1 MITGQVPYSVIG
13 TDAFQECDTVGIT
26 MPVTKHNWL
35 ITDPADIP
43 RIVREAFHVATTG
56 RPGPV
61 LVDIPKDVAN
71 MQMDWYWPESVDL
84 PGYKPTT
91 KGHAKQIKDAA
102 RLMGE
107 AHRPVLYVGGG
118 ILKAR
123 RRGDAARARRADG
136 LPGRDDADGARR
148 LSRRPRAVPR
158 HAGDARQLH
167 RRHRDAEGR
176 PAHRARAPGSTTGSP
191 ARSGPS
197 RPTRRSSTSTST
209 RPSSA
214 RSAGRT
220 CRSSATAGS

>member
-1 MITGQVPYSVIG
+1 
-13 TDAFQECDTVGIT
+13 
-26 MPVTKHNWL
+26 
-35 ITDPADIP
+35 
-43 RIVREAFHVATTG
+43 
-56 RPGPV
+56 
-61 LVDIPKDVAN
+61 

-102 RLMGE
+102 RLIGE

-123 RRGDAARARRADG
+123 AAETLRELAELTGFPVVTTLMARGAFPDDHELCLGMPGMHGNYTAVTAMQKADLLIALGLAA
-136 LPGRDDADGARR
+136 
-148 LSRRPRAVPR
+148 
-158 HAGDARQLH
+158 
-167 RRHRDAEGR
+167 
-176 PAHRARAPGSTTGSP
+176 STTGSP
-191 ARSGPS
+191 ARSGRS

-214 RSAGRT
+214 RCAGRT